1 MVAVDPTWINGVQLD
16 GVELRRV
23 QAMGVMSDGT
33 ALGARGGV
41 LPGSGGLA
49 VSVVGSAITVG
60 SGAAWVYRAGQG
72 VYGVSL
78 NSGGSHTLN
87 AAHATLPRVD
97 LVYLRV
103 WDNGVDASGM
113 NQADTVYLAGT
124 ASSTPSAPTPAGT
137 QIYLPLA
144 TISVPASGGGSP
156 SVNQTVA
163 KTVAPGGILPDP
175 AAPGLYAGQY
185 RDDGSGLQRYDGSA
199 WGYVQPL
206 GLGRVL
212 WGRKTA
218 NTSRSNTATVAADP
232 HMSLSVVPGTY
243 AIDALVIYS
252 GDASN
257 ELRLGWTAP
266 AGTTGSWWPDAPDPS
281 AGGFA
286 ALPRWGAVT
295 DIGTTTQSVG
305 AIGTSNTLAC
315 RVTGT
320 ATVTTGGTLALAWS
334 QSVSGGTAT
343 VLYAHSHLRLHRMS

>member
-1 MVAVDPTWINGVQLD
+1 MVAVDPAWINGVQLD

-60 SGAAWVYRAGQG
+60 SGSAWVYRAGQG

-87 AAHATLPRVD
+87 AAHATLPRID

-103 WDNGVDASGM
+103 WDNSVDASGL
-113 NQADTVYLAGT
+113 NTADTVYLPGT

-156 SVNQTVA
+156 SVNNTVA

-175 AAPGLYAGQY
+175 AAAGLYAGQY
-185 RDDGSGLQRYDGSA
+185 RDDGTGLQRYDGTA

-206 GLGRVL
+206 GIGRVL

-218 NTSRSNTATVAADP
+218 NTSRANTATVTADP
-232 HMSLSVVPGTY
+232 HMALSVVPGTY
-243 AIDALVIYS
+243 AVDAFVIYS
-252 GDASN
+252 GDDAM

-266 AGTTGSWWPDAPDPS
+266 AGTTGSWWPDAAS
-281 AGGFA
+281 NA
-286 ALPRWGAVT
+286 ANSLTYAPRWGAVT
-295 DIGTTTQSVG
+295 DFGPTTQPVG
-305 AIGTSNTLAC
+305 AVGTSNTLGC
-315 RVTGT
+315 RIVGT
-320 ATVTTGGTLALAWS
+320 ATVTTAGTLALAWA
-334 QSVSGGTAT
+334 QSVSGATAT
-343 VLYAHSHLRLHRMS
+343 VVYAHSHLRLHRVS